1 MAHPQSHRIE
11 LRRLYVFDRLS
22 LKKAADIVGV
32 TYATASRWRSD
43 ALAAG
48 DDWEKVRLAH
58 TMAGGEI
65 EDIARTLLTDLI
77 VQYQATIDLIKDDK
91 EITAIQRVELL
102 TSLSDS
108 YNKALSAS
116 KKLVPET
123 SKLATA
129 LEVLD
134 KLSDYIK
141 ANNPQ
146 QLIVFV
152 EILQGFA
159 EKLEKEL
166 K

>member
-1 MAHPQSHRIE
+1 MAYDKATRDA
-11 LRRLYVFDRLS
+11 LRRSYVFDRLS
-22 LKKAADIVGV
+22 LEKSASIHSVSYPTARAWKAKAK
-32 TYATASRWRSD
+32 T
-43 ALAAG
+43 AG
-48 DDWEKVRLAH
+48 DDWDKIRTAH

-65 EDIARTLLTDLI
+65 EDIARQLLTDLI
-77 VQYQATIDLIKDDK
+77 VQYKTTIDLVKMDAD
-91 EITAIQRVELL
+91 ITALQRVELL

-129 LEVLD
+129 LQVLD
-134 KLSDYIK
+134 KLSEYIK
-141 ANNPQ
+141 VNNPQ
-146 QLIVFV
+146 QLIIFV

-159 EKLEKEL
+159 ENLQKEL

>member
-1 MAHPQSHRIE
+1 MAHSKTTRDA
-11 LRRLYVFDRLS
+11 LRRSYVFDRLS
-22 LKKAADIVGV
+22 LDKAASVNGV
-32 TYATASRWRSD
+32 SYPTARNWKNK
-43 ALAAG
+43 AKAGG
-48 DDWEKVRLAH
+48 DDWDKIRTAH

-65 EDIARTLLTDLI
+65 EDIARQLLTDLI
-77 VQYQATIDLIKDDK
+77 VQYQTTIDLIKGDS
-91 EITAIQRVELL
+91 EINAIQRVELL

-146 QLIVFV
+146 QLIAFV

>member
-1 MAHPQSHRIE
+1 MAHDKATRDA
-11 LRRLYVFDRLS
+11 LRRAYVFDRLS
-22 LKKAADIVGV
+22 LDKAASVTGV
-32 TYATASRWRSD
+32 SYPTARNWKNK
-43 ALAAG
+43 AKANG
-48 DDWEKVRLAH
+48 DDWDKIRTAH

-65 EDIARTLLTDLI
+65 EDIARQLLTDLI
-77 VQYQATIDLIKDDK
+77 VQYQTTIDLIKGDSD
-91 EITAIQRVELL
+91 INAIQRVELL